1 MAGVDYI
8 EVVVNAGTK
17 NARIIEMGKCG
28 DDNIESGVM
37 VDINADGKIVRC
49 PDISTGEGNSDRVP
63 LGFALKDYSPGEVVD
78 VVTGDGI
85 VINAQMD
92 SPYAAH
98 HVGLELGLMYYGNGR
113 GRLGYIYPENENARI
128 HAIMLSGTTTVRK
141 KHQDGSSGGAMR
153 VYAKVLVI

>member
-1 MAGVDYI
+1 MAGKDYY
-8 EVVVNAGTK
+8 EVVVNDGTK

-28 DDNIESGVM
+28 DSKIESGVM
-37 VDINADGKIVRC
+37 VDINSDGEIVRC

-128 HAIMLSGTTTVRK
+128 QAILLAPSKQVPKDHKDDSGVNSNRC
-141 KHQDGSSGGAMR
+141 
-153 VYAKVLVI
+153 YAKVLVI

>member
-1 MAGVDYI
+1 MAGKNYF
-8 EVVVNAGTK
+8 EVVVNDGTK

-28 DDNIESGVM
+28 DENIESGVM
-37 VDINADGKIVRC
+37 VDINTDGKIVRC
-49 PDISTGEGNSDRVP
+49 PDLSSNEGARVP

-92 SPYAAH
+92 NIYQAH
-98 HVGLELGLMYYGNGR
+98 HVGVGLGLMYYGNGR

-128 HAIMLSGTTTVRK
+128 HAILLQKSVSVRK
-141 KHQDGSSGGAMR
+141 VHQDGSSGGALR
-153 VYAKVLVI
+153 IYAKVLVI